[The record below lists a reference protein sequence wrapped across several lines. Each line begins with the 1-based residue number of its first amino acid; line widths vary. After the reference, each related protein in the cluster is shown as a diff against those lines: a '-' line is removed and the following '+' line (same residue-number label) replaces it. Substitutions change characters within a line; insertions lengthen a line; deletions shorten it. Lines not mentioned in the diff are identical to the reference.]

1 MAGLVEEI
9 QTKVLDKSVG
19 TTELLRMVKL
29 AAVKLKLDDT
39 VAWVDCELKGYE
51 GETGLPD
58 YRKTTGELKCHN
70 PLRGPMPVYG
80 DAENIRKLSERNIL
94 QPISDVEELAA
105 NAGGEAWGKL
115 PQSVIDVINASSGGP
130 PMDYYVHIP
139 NLVFQN
145 ISQQVRNLI
154 LDWAIEMEKAGVL
167 GDGMKFSSEE
177 QKKAEEAAQNVT
189 IHNYGHL
196 HQGDVTGHQNRTV
209 VGSTDQ
215 SINSLEINDT
225 FDQLIQA
232 VDSNIGNQN
241 DRDAIIEIVKAMQAA
256 QGTPEYKPLFQKWVG
271 YVAEYTTILG
281 PFVPALSGLIG

>member
-1 MAGLVEEI
+1 MAGLIEEI
-9 QTKVLDKSVG
+9 QTKVLDKAVG

-39 VAWVDCELKGYE
+39 VAWVDCELKGYDDDSV
-51 GETGLPD
+51 LPE
-58 YRKTTGELKCHN
+58 YRKTSGELKCHN
-70 PLRGPMPVYG
+70 PMRGPMPVFG
-80 DAENIRKLSERNIL
+80 DAESIRKLSERNIY
-94 QPISDVEELAA
+94 QPISDIEELAA
-105 NAGGEAWGKL
+105 NPGGEAWGKI
-115 PQSVIDVINASSGGP
+115 PRAVINAVNAANGGT

-139 NLVFQN
+139 SLVFQN
-145 ISQQVRNLI
+145 ICQQVRNLI

-167 GDGMKFSSEE
+167 GDGMRFSSEE
-177 QKKAEEAAQNVT
+177 QKKAEEAAQNIT

-215 SINSLEINDT
+215 SVNSLEINNT

-232 VDSNIGNQN
+232 VDSSIGNEN
-241 DRDAIIEIVKAMQAA
+241 DREAILDIVRAMQAA

-271 YVAEYTTILG
+271 YVAEYAAILG
-281 PFVPALSGLIG
+281 PFVPALSGLI